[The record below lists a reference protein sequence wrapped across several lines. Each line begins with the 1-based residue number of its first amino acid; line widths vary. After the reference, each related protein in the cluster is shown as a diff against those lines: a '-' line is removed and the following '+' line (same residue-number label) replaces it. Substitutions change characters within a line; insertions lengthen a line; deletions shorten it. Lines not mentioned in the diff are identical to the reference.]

1 MHIDGELVRILIT
14 IGAFFA
20 IGIPTIMKT
29 VSLPTE
35 LKCEPVPPSS
45 IDSRQMAFFES
56 YDKKLAEIGFFPFST
71 FRVSNLQGT
80 NLNRAYMS
88 STDPARCLLTLMSI
102 KGSFTNCLEIV
113 TRFSDGTRLSTK
125 NTELSTVLAVL
136 PNRIVQQFPGIS
148 DPVELKRRHDAKAAT
163 LQDRMPEYR
172 PQSTYFTDLNQ
183 YHAQY
188 CQYQVSKNL
197 FRFDAAAGVYRAT
210 YLTGLRGIYNFLNPM
225 ADNFTVRRFLL
236 GLLLGAAPPV
246 VVATQHQHIL
256 SWLITVSAD
265 NAFLFGNLLV
275 PTACTLSGIA
285 IGSIFTKKNFIW
297 AILLAYLPAKLLSTG
312 LPFGYAIYMAFVADF
327 AARFLNAR
335 RKLV

>member
-20 IGIPTIMKT
+20 LGIPAIMRT
-29 VSLPTE
+29 VWAPTE
-35 LKCEPVPPSS
+35 LKCDPALPNS
-45 IDSRQMAFFES
+45 IDPRQMAFFES

-71 FRVSNLQGT
+71 FRVTNLQGT

-113 TRFSDGTRLSTK
+113 TRFADGTRLSTK

-136 PNRIVQQFPGIS
+136 PNRIVQQFPGVS
-148 DPVELKRRHDAKAAT
+148 DPIELKRRHDVKAAT

-172 PQSTYFTDLNQ
+172 PQSTYFADLNQ
-183 YHAQY
+183 YHVQY

-197 FRFDAAAGVYRAT
+197 FSFDATAGVYRAT
-210 YLTGLRGIYNFLNPM
+210 YLTGLRGIYNFLNPL
-225 ADNFTVRRFLL
+225 ADNFTVRRLLL
-236 GLLLGAAPPV
+236 GLLLGAAPPII
-246 VVATQHQHIL
+246 VATQQQHIL
-256 SWLITVSAD
+256 AWLMTASAD
-265 NAFLFGNLLV
+265 NAFLAGNFLV
-275 PTACTLSGIA
+275 PVACTFSGIA

-312 LPFGYAIYMAFVADF
+312 LSFGYAIYMAFVADF
-327 AARFLNAR
+327 AARFLNSR